1 MVWASASVWFAIRA
15 FLILLFTLSPVC
27 SLQLCP
33 SVGAWAGRDGP
44 PAAGG
49 LPSRAPQ
56 SAVPLQSSLC
66 HRWKERKKPLEAES
80 PDAVAVSAFIRRLS
94 PAGLRKHSCG
104 VRCRAPKCLTDG
116 ERGKQA
122 RICSELWKVC
132 KEGILGQVCFCRSS
146 AHSCPSQ
153 NIAVAENLSPTH
165 CCRGKCRIWAYVYCI
180 CDWCWRW
187 VCVGTVPVC
196 CCSAGGHAHIP

>member
-1 MVWASASVWFAIRA
+1 M
-15 FLILLFTLSPVC
+15 C

-33 SVGAWAGRDGP
+33 GVGGRAGTVP
-44 PAAGG
+44 LLPGG

-66 HRWKERKKPLEAES
+66 HRWKEGKKPLEAVS

-94 PAGLRKHSCG
+94 PACLRKHSCG
-104 VRCRAPKCLTDG
+104 VRCRGPKCLTDG

-122 RICSELWKVC
+122 RICSALWKVC
-132 KEGILGQVCFCRSS
+132 KEGILGQVRFCRSS

-165 CCRGKCRIWAYVYCI
+165 CCRGKCRIWA
-180 CDWCWRW
+180 
-187 VCVGTVPVC
+187 
-196 CCSAGGHAHIP
+196 